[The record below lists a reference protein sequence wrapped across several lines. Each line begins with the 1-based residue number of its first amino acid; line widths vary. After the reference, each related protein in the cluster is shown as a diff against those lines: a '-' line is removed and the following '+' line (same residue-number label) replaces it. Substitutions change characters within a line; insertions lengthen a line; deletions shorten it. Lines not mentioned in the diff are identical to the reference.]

1 METDTPRRA
10 TETARRPRKTK
21 LEKIAELEAEVKLT
35 KEENLLYKKEL
46 HILKSADRQ
55 VGRKSSKHIDLGD
68 IDKIKNALKSLKRV
82 TIKQE
87 SSLQAMRSKAND
99 RRRQLETKDKTIG
112 SLQNE
117 LRSMAASMKSM
128 ERGKPDRRVQQR
140 IRALE
145 KESFEQESANAELRD
160 QLVESE
166 SRVRQLERNPKS
178 GRIDPFNFSPS
189 QNRNSSSSV
198 HSGMSLQSSSM
209 HSVSTQSELDLA
221 KMKQELAKKS
231 SRIVSLEYELETVK
245 DQLVEMKRL
254 AQNDGSFQGHES
266 MNASF
271 NASFNVMG
279 EDGFP
284 MAPPMGSDPFK
295 TDPFTALEDKYF
307 SDEEESES
315 GY

>member
-1 METDTPRRA
+1 MPARTMETETTRRE

-21 LEKIAELEAEVKLT
+21 LEKIAELEAVVKLT
-35 KEENLLYKKEL
+35 KEENRLYKKEL
-46 HILKSADRQ
+46 HILKSADGQ
-55 VGRKSSKHIDLGD
+55 VGRKSSKNIDLGD

-87 SSLQAMRSKAND
+87 SSLQAMRTKAND

-128 ERGKPDRRVQQR
+128 ERGAPDRRVQQR

-166 SRVRQLERNPKS
+166 SRVRQLERNPRS
-178 GRIDPFNFSPS
+178 GRIDPFNYSL
-189 QNRNSSSSV
+189 QNLSSSSM
-198 HSGMSLQSSSM
+198 HSAMSLQSSSM

-254 AQNDGSFQGHES
+254 ARNDGSLKGHES
-266 MNASF
+266 M

-284 MAPPMGSDPFK
+284 MAAPMGSDPFK
-295 TDPFTALEDKYF
+295 TDPFTTLEDKYF